1 MTLFRKKRKVFLF
14 ILFSILIIFACFLG
28 WRLWKTRHSD
38 QAVGIYITAG
48 GQSYL
53 VIKSGFW
60 GLRVQEGYFITT
72 GMDLFSP
79 QNLTG
84 TALSADF
91 CNGQLSLTQKETYEM
106 KGSIWDFSKRENPEV
121 DTFFLSLDLKP
132 SQSIPG
138 DLDLQRAE
146 LVVSSHSASN
156 VLSRDYWKNLVG
168 SNSWRH
174 FRENLVDP
182 IGTEEI
188 MRYIHDPKDEPL
200 YSMARR
206 VDDPRVIEYF
216 RLRTNGVITKETLA
230 LARSLASEHPG
241 DPYLELHRIEME
253 ALVGSPEE
261 AEKLWYEWHKAHSAY
276 PDLLLGK
283 MGRRVLQ
290 TLYFEKT
297 KKKTLQIMQ
306 PDTVST
312 SRQLDLSGR
321 LDWLKKFLSSDQ
333 IFFSSYPLVPPLKSS
348 SYLPSGV
355 PDFLSI
361 QVSAKV
367 ARTMAT
373 LYLFQGHREESLE
386 ILAASYRLGQAL
398 NSKGSL
404 IQRLIGIAVRAI
416 ACAGLQIY
424 ALNACESEAD
434 FQTFRA
440 MLERLHNT
448 PAQEDGRH
456 ILDDERSPFL
466 SLLKPVSGI
475 GVPNYLEAQTR
486 HRVTDMK
493 FQLLRM
499 ATAAKYRLI
508 TTGDFPSSEKE
519 FAPFLPDGIPLDV
532 FVKNAPL
539 HFLRRSPEEFI
550 VYSFGPNNVDET
562 AAFSYDPTNGTITP
576 GDIFIT
582 IPRKREFPFPKQGVH
597 AANAYSLLE
606 QFPNGLPVDVFADT
620 RGLPLSIIES
630 TDTHPVVIFSFG
642 PNTDENEGYYPSGLN
657 PFPGEG
663 LIQPMAPPGSAPTP
677 VPSPVPPV
685 PTPTPG
691 LHPTYGRTLQKVFRR
706 SETKP
711 MLLGSWTLQPLY
723 DPTNGTVSPGDLFVE
738 IPR

>member
-1 MTLFRKKRKVFLF
+1 M
-14 ILFSILIIFACFLG
+14 G
-28 WRLWKTRHSD
+28 
-38 QAVGIYITAG
+38 
-48 GQSYL
+48 
-53 VIKSGFW
+53 
-60 GLRVQEGYFITT
+60 
-72 GMDLFSP
+72 LFSP

-138 DLDLQRAE
+138 DWDLQRAE

-253 ALVGSPEE
+253 ALVGNPEE
-261 AEKLWYEWHKAHSAY
+261 AEKLWHEWQKAHKAFPDFLLRRMARRVFRTVYMEKIKKKSPDVMDPDRVLKAGQY
-276 PDLLLGK
+276 DLL
-283 MGRRVLQ
+283 
-290 TLYFEKT
+290 T
-297 KKKTLQIMQ
+297 
-306 PDTVST
+306 
-312 SRQLDLSGR
+312 R
-321 LDWLKKFLSSDQ
+321 LNWLKNFLASDQMFFLSYS
-333 IFFSSYPLVPPLKSS
+333 LVPPLKSP
-348 SYLPSGV
+348 SYSPPGI
-355 PDFLSI
+355 PNFLGF
-361 QVSAKV
+361 QVDAKV

-373 LYLFQGHREESLE
+373 LYLFQGRREESLE

-398 NSKGSL
+398 NSEGSF

-434 FQTFRA
+434 FQTFWA

-499 ATAAKYRLI
+499 STAAKYRLI

-519 FAPFLPDGIPLDV
+519 FAPLLPDGIPLDV

-562 AAFSYDPTNGTITP
+562 AAFSYDPTNGTSTP

-582 IPRKREFPFPKQGVH
+582 IPSKREFPFPRNPVH
-597 AANAYSLLE
+597 AATAFDLLE
-606 QFPNGLPVDVFADT
+606 KFPNGLPSDVFADK

-663 LIQPMAPPGSAPTP
+663 LIEPMSPPSPSPMPT
-677 VPSPVPPV
+677 PSPVPPV
-685 PTPTPG
+685 PTPAPDT
-691 LHPTYGRTLQKVFRR
+691 HPTYGRTIQKVFRR

>member
-1 MTLFRKKRKVFLF
+1 MTLFRTKRKVFLF
-14 ILFSILIIFACFLG
+14 ILFSILIILACFLG
-28 WRLWKTRHSD
+28 WRLWKARNSD
-38 QAVGIYITAG
+38 QAAGIYITAG